1 MHNFDLKN
9 RTAIVTGGAQG
20 FGYAI
25 VKRFLESGANVIIW
39 DIDKNECEDQ
49 DGVYVNP
56 SNEFSVN
63 LSLLAT
69 GQFTLNAWFDE
80 NVNLWT
86 IGVNNDGAT
95 MPDGSFPNYALKFEL
110 RNSAISSEPLVSAF
124 YVGED
129 LASTETLFNSD
140 FSGGGSSSICDWQ
153 QNTDFR
159 NTVESIGLLPQGDY
173 SLTLTLYPQ
182 NTAPSEEGAVEW
194 CNFGSNPSVTEV
206 LSNNLV
212 STIELTEPP
221 ELANVSEM
229 YPWFRWYSPGF
240 RQGVN
245 INYRLIVSQY
255 NPLLHGSRLDAI
267 NDLQLRYFDSKWDYP
282 GLSNIL
288 ESGESQQISVK
299 FPSGDKVKSPLE
311 PAAFGSK
318 SVKVGSSK
326 EGFPSRFSGSV
337 PFCKQT

>member
-1 MHNFDLKN
+1 MKLISRYTPILIILLSPSLLFPYTCPSGGISSQIKTCSTSDNLCYSSDGILLDDLEEYDTN
-9 RTAIVTGGAQG
+9 GDD
-20 FGYAI
+20 F
-25 VKRFLESGANVIIW
+25 
-39 DIDKNECEDQ
+39 IDKDECENQ

-56 SNEFSVN
+56 SDKFSVN

-194 CNFGSNPSVTEV
+194 CNFGSNPTVTEV
-206 LSNNLV
+206 LSNNL
-212 STIELTEPP
+212 
-221 ELANVSEM
+221 
-229 YPWFRWYSPGF
+229 WY
-240 RQGVN
+240 
-245 INYRLIVSQY
+245 
-255 NPLLHGSRLDAI
+255 
-267 NDLQLRYFDSKWDYP
+267 
-282 GLSNIL
+282 
-288 ESGESQQISVK
+288 
-299 FPSGDKVKSPLE
+299 
-311 PAAFGSK
+311 
-318 SVKVGSSK
+318 
-326 EGFPSRFSGSV
+326 
-337 PFCKQT
+337 